1 MDVIHFFSRSFIGM
15 SQAKPLSNAKAAHVT
30 PSPSSQANHS
40 PASDHSRSIA
50 TSSAS
55 STSNT
60 SPISAHV
67 LSDVSNS
74 YYANDHWANPDE
86 KEEHDGDTNQDKT
99 DEHHYQETYPI
110 SVGPVTWGKTKLGGD
125 MLFMEESIYVF
136 QSKSIKVNK
145 TLWRCQRRDK
155 KCRAVVYT
163 DSTSSSYLGNNGID
177 HNHPTDLL
185 LAKKHRLISDLKRK
199 AEDLTVNVPAA
210 VDQGI
215 ASLGLSH
222 ENMVTFPLPKT
233 VGKYFFW
240 SSQGDI
246 PNLDFDQA
254 LTYDLFQFL
263 FYSSSRLSTSCQY
276 VSTSAK

>member
-1 MDVIHFFSRSFIGM
+1 MNVIHFFSRSFIGM
-15 SQAKPLSNAKAAHVT
+15 SQAKPSLNAKAANVT
-30 PSPSSQANHS
+30 SSPSSQAAHS
-40 PASDHSRSIA
+40 TALDRSHSIA

-60 SPISAHV
+60 NPISAHV
-67 LSDVSNS
+67 LNHISNS
-74 YYANDHWANPDE
+74 YDANDRWANPEE
-86 KEEHDGDTNQDKT
+86 KEEHDGDANRNKT
-99 DEHHYQETYPI
+99 DENHYQETYSI

-136 QSKSIKVNK
+136 QSKSTKLNK

-163 DSTSSSYLGNNGID
+163 DSTSRSYLGNNGID

-233 VGKYFFW
+233 VGKYF
-240 SSQGDI
+240 
-246 PNLDFDQA
+246 
-254 LTYDLFQFL
+254 
-263 FYSSSRLSTSCQY
+263 C
-276 VSTSAK
+276 